1 MEALIEP
8 DAMQRLADIASEVTM
23 DQAIVEVGVHHA
35 VNLCSM
41 AQAAKDG
48 GNATVYGVDAYGT
61 GHVYVGRPHM
71 LTRYTNADHQQAIAN
86 IKAQHLVR
94 QTRVIVATSTD
105 AAATYDG
112 PPVAL
117 LVIDAEHRYHST
129 LADYQAWAPHLA
141 PHALIAFDDYGGHYG
156 TEVKQA
162 VDQLIE
168 DGHLEAVE
176 LAGTRLLITRETECR
191 AKATPTTADTT
202 TDTMH
207 SAPDGHPEYEP
218 APSDAPD
225 AENPSDPTNP
235 GTSDTS
241 TAPSTPPTHSGADP
255 NTAAATAQPPAAAE
269 CHHASR

>member
-117 LVIDAEHRYHST
+117 LVIDAEHRYASVMS
-129 LADYQAWAPHLA
+129 DYRAWTPHLA
-141 PHALIAFDDYGGHYG
+141 PNALIAFDDYGGHYG
-156 TEVKQA
+156 AEVKQA
-162 VDQLIE
+162 VDQLIT
-168 DGHLEAVE
+168 DGEIESVE
-176 LAGTRLLITRETECR
+176 LAGSRLLITRFTCH
-191 AKATPTTADTT
+191 AKAAPQHGATAADTRP
-202 TDTMH
+202 
-207 SAPDGHPEYEP
+207 SAPSGSRESGPVE
-218 APSDAPD
+218 STAPD
-225 AENPSDPTNP
+225 ADGSLIPADL
-235 GTSDTS
+235 GTLAIS
-241 TAPSTPPTHSGADP
+241 TAPFALQAHGTADLSTSDATDPPQGDTDP
-255 NTAAATAQPPAAAE
+255 IE
-269 CHHASR
+269 